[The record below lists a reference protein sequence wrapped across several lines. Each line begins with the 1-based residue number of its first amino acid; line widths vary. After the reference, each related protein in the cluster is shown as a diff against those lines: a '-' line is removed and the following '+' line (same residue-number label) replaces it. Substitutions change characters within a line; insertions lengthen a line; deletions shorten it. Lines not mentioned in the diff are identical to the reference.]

1 MQNNSLYSLIQ
12 SHWFLKNVKD
22 LKLNIYLSKGPKI
35 PNLETT
41 TWGAK
46 TYSDKNL
53 RRTDSKIS
61 KFDKVAPGQQL
72 THLQRLRASLEG
84 FQAANVNK
92 NSRAE
97 HLHNVYRA
105 KNSYFNDKVA
115 DAFGE
120 KKEEGYLDLNFGHL
134 DNAYF
139 TRSNDEAFSTVFLRL
154 RNYADKITGKENQDK
169 LSQADNVPTETRDA
183 ILEEFKKIK
192 KLIDNIN
199 LQDKL
204 VSFGWTQV
212 RPVENMRTEADFTL
226 DVEPLPEFHHNGMG
240 QPSWTNFNLNQ
251 KTAYTN
257 AAMVF
262 NEIKNSTIPEKDKY
276 QFFSDVLSYVQS
288 KEGVKPKWPQDET
301 VRQTLQNKFVDITHE
316 LVLGEIKSSPEL
328 SRFFCQ
334 NAEDAFDVS
343 VRYFGIKA
351 KDDTQCA
358 LTKQSGVKC
367 VDKNNVTIA
376 TFTDPLPAAQARAS
390 GHLPQ
395 LSPLQLRINVDIA
408 GHGDKAGASALEM
421 RKFFIELSKKINLD
435 LKSVAS
441 IEINNDV
448 LQGTWPSFNPDKFFR
463 INQIGISFKAGTATK
478 KIYEDAKVLDDF
490 TKKFFKLKH
499 TSFDTGSA
507 IKMAGLDYVTQI
519 HQSQHLLVNGY
530 IKNSFAKTPG
540 FGGVVA

>member
-1 MQNNSLYSLIQ
+1 MS
-12 SHWFLKNVKD
+12 V
-22 LKLNIYLSKGPKI
+22 
-35 PNLETT
+35 
-41 TWGAK
+41 
-46 TYSDKNL
+46 
-53 RRTDSKIS
+53 
-61 KFDKVAPGQQL
+61 
-72 THLQRLRASLEG
+72 
-84 FQAANVNK
+84 
-92 NSRAE
+92 
-97 HLHNVYRA
+97 
-105 KNSYFNDKVA
+105 
-115 DAFGE
+115 
-120 KKEEGYLDLNFGHL
+120 LD
-134 DNAYF
+134 
-139 TRSNDEAFSTVFLRL
+139 T
-154 RNYADKITGKENQDK
+154 
-169 LSQADNVPTETRDA
+169 
-183 ILEEFKKIK
+183 
-192 KLIDNIN
+192 
-199 LQDKL
+199 L
-204 VSFGWTQV
+204 VSK
-212 RPVENMRTEADFTL
+212 
-226 DVEPLPEFHHNGMG
+226 
-240 QPSWTNFNLNQ
+240 Q
-251 KTAYTN
+251 K
-257 AAMVF
+257 
-262 NEIKNSTIPEKDKY
+262 I
-276 QFFSDVLSYVQS
+276 
-288 KEGVKPKWPQDET
+288 
-301 VRQTLQNKFVDITHE
+301 
-316 LVLGEIKSSPEL
+316 
-328 SRFFCQ
+328 
-334 NAEDAFDVS
+334 
-343 VRYFGIKA
+343 

-390 GHLPQ
+390 RHLPQ

-463 INQIGISFKAGTATK
+463 TNQIGISFKAGTATK